1 MSLSSILNIINS
13 SLDRFLETKLFI
25 LFDLCAVHKYTRV
38 NILMKF
44 YVVHAGCLSTGKVCS
59 SKNEEISL
67 DILISR

>member
-25 LFDLCAVHKYTRV
+25 LFDLCAVHKYTCKYL
-38 NILMKF
+38 IKF